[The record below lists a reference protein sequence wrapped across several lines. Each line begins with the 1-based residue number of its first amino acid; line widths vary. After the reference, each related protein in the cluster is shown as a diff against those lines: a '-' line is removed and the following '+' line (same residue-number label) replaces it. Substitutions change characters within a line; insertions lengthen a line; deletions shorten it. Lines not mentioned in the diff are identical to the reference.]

1 VRGSATAPGVSR
13 LYLPGEIEAER
24 ARHQRRHGVLI
35 ERSGLDGLLAA
46 ARAVG
51 AVVPAGGVLD

>member
-1 VRGSATAPGVSR
+1 VNR

-24 ARHQRRHGVLI
+24 AAQQRRNGVLI

-51 AVVPAGGVLD
+51 AVVPAGGVLS